1 MSNFENRE
9 QPMSSQIASRPNDY
23 TVNSSGST
31 TTGNENNSDITSSAP
46 PEPPGSWNGSIANLP
61 TELAGQSTKAN
72 PENEKRLRRKLTP
85 FQLFMIT
92 INGTLGAGLYVRS
105 GQILEL
111 AGPLAVILPF
121 IGIGILALLVML
133 CMTELLCLWPVEGAL
148 PVFVAKF
155 VDKELGKTVAI
166 AYWFTYAMG
175 FSALIS
181 ICVSTIGYWLPDMPL
196 VGHVT
201 FYCLFPVILL
211 AVNCFEIGVY
221 GLIEAVTG
229 VIKLT
234 MLVIIIISVIII
246 VASSEMNRTL
256 KTEWEQPSVY
266 DKDAAIG
273 FVPAF
278 IMTVPIATFAF
289 TGVEII
295 AASIGEAKWEEDPSA
310 PKDAHSSRAGEPE
323 ENGNDPNT
331 ENRPND
337 VRVGEN
343 QIWDAPK
350 STMTI
355 RMTAAVI
362 PIIIGAAYI
371 ISGALVAVGLSRS
384 DTGLPRLSWTETG
397 SNSSKSISSPFTLIA
412 AKSAM
417 NYLEHVFN
425 AFILFT
431 ALTCANTNLFVASR
445 TLFGITKHIRAP
457 KGSPRYLSWF
467 SLTYKGVPLLAVIAS
482 IFFLWVPF
490 LEIPGGFKA
499 SSSFGQAGIP
509 NDCRLSW
516 LALIGCLLVL
526 ILFNSA
532 FLWQG
537 FHFVPFLAAFSPIF
551 ASLFIW
557 LLLKAWNWKRP
568 WFTKLS
574 DDEIVEVFEDLRDL
588 RIDSLMRSSAPSSA
602 S

>member
-31 TTGNENNSDITSSAP
+31 TTGNANNSDITSSAP

-85 FQLFMIT
+85 FQLFVCSQLYVKYSKRSRDQQMIT

-417 NYLEHVFN
+417 NYLEH
-425 AFILFT
+425 
-431 ALTCANTNLFVASR
+431 
-445 TLFGITKHIRAP
+445 
-457 KGSPRYLSWF
+457 
-467 SLTYKGVPLLAVIAS
+467 
-482 IFFLWVPF
+482 
-490 LEIPGGFKA
+490 
-499 SSSFGQAGIP
+499 
-509 NDCRLSW
+509 
-516 LALIGCLLVL
+516 
-526 ILFNSA
+526 
-532 FLWQG
+532 
-537 FHFVPFLAAFSPIF
+537 IF